1 MSENIYLKS
10 LGKQRTMIMITFN
23 RLSVAGAVTKNS
35 GVSGYTSKL
44 GQWVYLQILLLTMG
58 IILIFFHRLYFR
70 LFK

>member
-35 GVSGYTSKL
+35 GVSGYTYKF
-44 GQWVYLQILLLTMG
+44 GQLVYLQILLLTMG
-58 IILIFFHRLYFR
+58 II
-70 LFK
+70 